1 MEYRHVVAV
10 TGLSGLFVLV
20 STKNDGAIVRS
31 LVDNSIKFISSRL
44 HQITP
49 LESIEIYT
57 TEDKNVRLHEV
68 FELIKNDDTE
78 VLALNGKKDDKAFRA
93 LFGKIL
99 PSFDTQRVYTSDI
112 KKVFKW
118 YDILKKADMLNFESL
133 KQAIAAQSVD
143 VGEVVLDKNEDEVA
157 SAAAVTAEETTEAPK
172 KKAPAKKKAAA
183 KAAEEAPAKEAA
195 PKKKTAAKK
204 TAKKKED

>member
-10 TGLSGLFVLV
+10 TGLSGLYALV

-68 FELIKNDDTE
+68 FEAIKGDDAE
-78 VLALNGKKDDKAFRA
+78 VLAIVSNKDDKAIRS

-99 PSFDTQRVYTSDI
+99 PTFDQERVYTSDI

-118 YDILKKADMLNFESL
+118 YTILKSADMLDFEAL
-133 KQAIAAQSVD
+133 KQALEGQTIQAD
-143 VGEVVLDKNEDEVA
+143 VVMQDTPEEVVE
-157 SAAAVTAEETTEAPK
+157 EAPK
-172 KKAPAKKKAAA
+172 KKAAAKKTK
-183 KAAEEAPAKEAA
+183 KVAAEDGEVEA

-204 TAKKKED
+204 TKKKED

>member
-10 TGLSGLFVLV
+10 TGLSGLYVLV
-20 STKNDGAIVRS
+20 STKNDGAIVRG
-31 LVDNSIKFISSRL
+31 LADNKIKFISSRL

-68 FELIKNDDTE
+68 FEKIKEDDAE
-78 VLALNGKKDDKAFRA
+78 VLALNKKKDDKATRA

-99 PSFDTQRVYTSDI
+99 PEFDQERVYTSDI
-112 KKVFKW
+112 RKVYKW
-118 YDILKKADMLNFESL
+118 YEILKNANLLDFESL
-133 KQAIAAQSVD
+133 KQALNAQTIEAD
-143 VGEVVLDKNEDEVA
+143 VVLDKEEDIK
-157 SAAAVTAEETTEAPK
+157 EE
-172 KKAPAKKKAAA
+172 
-183 KAAEEAPAKEAA
+183 A

-204 TAKKKED
+204 SKKEDDVEVAAEEAPKKKTAAKKSKKKED

>member
-31 LVDNSIKFISSRL
+31 LVDNNIKFISSRL

-68 FELIKNDDTE
+68 FELIQGDDTE
-78 VLALNGKKDDKAFRA
+78 VLELNTRKDDKALRE
-93 LFGKIL
+93 LFGRIL
-99 PSFDTQRVYTSDI
+99 PSFDKDRVYTSDI

-118 YDILKKADMLNFESL
+118 YEILKKADMLNFESL
-133 KQAIAAQSVD
+133 KQAIADQTVE
-143 VGEVVLDKNEDEVA
+143 VGEVVLEKNEETVA
-157 SAAAVTAEETTEAPK
+157 AEEAEAPK
-172 KKAPAKKKAAA
+172 KKAPAKKKAVA
-183 KAAEEAPAKEAA
+183 KSADEEPVKEAEAA
-195 PKKKTAAKK
+195 PKKKAAAKK

>member
-31 LVDNSIKFISSRL
+31 LVDNNIKFISSRL

-68 FELIKNDDTE
+68 FELIKNDDAQ
-78 VLALNGKKDDKAFRA
+78 VLALNSRKDDKALRE
-93 LFGKIL
+93 LFGQIL
-99 PSFDTQRVYTSDI
+99 PSFDKDRVYTSDI

-118 YDILKKADMLNFESL
+118 YDILKTADMLNFESL
-133 KQAIAAQSVD
+133 KQAIADQTVD
-143 VGEVVLDKNEDEVA
+143 AGEVILEKNEEV
-157 SAAAVTAEETTEAPK
+157 VAEETEAPK
-172 KKAPAKKKAAA
+172 KKAPAKKKAVS
-183 KAAEEAPAKEAA
+183 KITEEEEVKDAEAA
-195 PKKKTAAKK
+195 PKKKAAAKK

>member
-10 TGLSGLFVLV
+10 TGLSGLYALV

-31 LVDNSIKFISSRL
+31 LIDNSIKFISSRL

-68 FELIKNDDTE
+68 FEQIKGDDAE
-78 VLALNGKKDDKAFRA
+78 VLAINSKKDDKAIRA

-99 PSFDTQRVYTSDI
+99 PNFDGERVYTSDI

-118 YDILKKADMLNFESL
+118 YAILKNADMLDFEAL
-133 KQAIAAQSVD
+133 KQALAGQAMQAD
-143 VGEVVLDKNEDEVA
+143 VVM
-157 SAAAVTAEETTEAPK
+157 AE
-172 KKAPAKKKAAA
+172 
-183 KAAEEAPAKEAA
+183 EEAPVAEVVEEA

-204 TAKKKED
+204 TKKAEATAEAGETEAPKKKTAAKKTKKKED